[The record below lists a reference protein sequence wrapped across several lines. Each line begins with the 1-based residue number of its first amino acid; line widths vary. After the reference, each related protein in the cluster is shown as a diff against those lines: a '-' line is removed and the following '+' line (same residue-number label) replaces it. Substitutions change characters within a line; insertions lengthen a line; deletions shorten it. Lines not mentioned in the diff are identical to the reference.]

1 MNFLFAVDPV
11 LAFGFPGGIEVMVVG
26 LVILLLFG
34 NKLPSL
40 MRNVGRSAVEFKK
53 GVQGIEEDLEE
64 AAKPSSSAASGPAE
78 ETAASPLQQRVD
90 QDVADTGG
98 NE

>member
-11 LAFGFPGGIEVMVVG
+11 LAFGFPGGFEAMIVG
-26 LVILLLFG
+26 LIILLLFG

-53 GVQGIEEDLEE
+53 GVQGIEEDLDE
-64 AAKPSSSAASGPAE
+64 ATKPSSSEEASEPAE
-78 ETAASPLQQRVD
+78 ET
-90 QDVADTGG
+90 T
-98 NE
+98 E

>member
-11 LAFGFPGGIEVMVVG
+11 LAFLLPGAGEVWIIG

-53 GVQGIEEDLEE
+53 GVQGIEEDLDE
-64 AAKPSSSAASGPAE
+64 ATKPSSSAEASEPAE
-78 ETAASPLQQRVD
+78 EAT
-90 QDVADTGG
+90 
-98 NE
+98 E

>member
-11 LAFGFPGGIEVMVVG
+11 LAFLLPGAGEVWIIG

-64 AAKPSSSAASGPAE
+64 AAKPSSSEASASAE
-78 ETAASPLQQRVD
+78 ETA
-90 QDVADTGG
+90 
-98 NE
+98 E